1 MWHHVCCFLGLWT
14 IALRRLWWLRVQ
26 GMCTTQCSLQQ
37 GRKLTFAGLGCSSRW
52 QGRFFERPRKPCQLP
67 WSQQWRHQFVHWI
80 LGFSCKCLES
90 VKFSHCYSF
99 YCFSCLHFTITDISI
114 RGTAQGLGLVKE
126 QNHRTKIPRLSH
138 LRFHHSAS
146 FLFIFCNNRL
156 DVRRCTIHF
165 HIFFF
170 QEQCP
175 LLIFHPELQK
185 TFAGS
190 RTSESLGPRS
200 RWLGTWSRFGILQM
214 LVVGPN

>member
-1 MWHHVCCFLGLWT
+1 LSGHENRVSCLGVSNDGISLCTGSWDSLVS
-14 IALRRLWWLRVQ
+14 ALKALKSPIV
-26 GMCTTQCSLQQ
+26 
-37 GRKLTFAGLGCSSRW
+37 
-52 QGRFFERPRKPCQLP
+52 
-67 WSQQWRHQFVHWI
+67 I
-80 LGFSCKCLES
+80 
-90 VKFSHCYSF
+90 SF

-170 QEQCP
+170 PRAMSAFNLSSGTTKDVCGEP
-175 LLIFHPELQK
+175 DERITWTKIKVIGYLIEIWNTSDVGRRAKLMNPE
-185 TFAGS
+185 
-190 RTSESLGPRS
+190 
-200 RWLGTWSRFGILQM
+200 I
-214 LVVGPN
+214 